1 VRRKRTD
8 ADELL
13 EQFDHFR
20 IREISPAT
28 KELTADDLRM
38 LSEMAIGSSL
48 TLRRKNRLE
57 LFFDDRGH
65 GQAFDDHAVQCG
77 PGIGCKVIRVFSAS
91 ATNSGSFSV
100 FRKAASTARTRS
112 RGTPGGIA

>member
-1 VRRKRTD
+1 MRRKRTD

-20 IREISPAT
+20 IREISPAI

-48 TLRRKNRLE
+48 TLRRKDRLE
-57 LFFDDRGH
+57 LFFERRVHGH
-65 GQAFDDHAVQCG
+65 AFDDHVVQGG
-77 PGIGCKVIRVFSAS
+77 PGIGFKVIRVFSGS
-91 ATNSGSFSV
+91 ATNSGSHC
-100 FRKAASTARTRS
+100 K
-112 RGTPGGIA
+112 